1 MSGTLAITCLQV
13 VEIDLSE
20 VTSSSE
26 LHSILSEAL
35 GFPGWYGG
43 NWDAFWD
50 AITGLVPMP
59 AQLKISGW
67 GRFSR
72 RLPGDARLMQKCFAD
87 MKAEYPE
94 RALDVAFD

>member
-1 MSGTLAITCLQV
+1 MTCLQV
-13 VEIDLSE
+13 VEIDLSR

-26 LHSILSEAL
+26 LHSILSKAL

-50 AITGLVPMP
+50 AITGLVSMP

-67 GRFSR
+67 DSFSR
-72 RLPGDARLMQKCFAD
+72 RLPSEAKLMQKCLAD

-94 RALDVAFD
+94 RASDVAFD

>member
-1 MSGTLAITCLQV
+1 MACLQV

-35 GFPGWYGG
+35 GFPGWYGN

-67 GRFSR
+67 ESFSK
-72 RLPGDARLMQKCFAD
+72 RLPGEARLLKKCLAD

-94 RALDVAFD
+94 HASDVAFD